1 MTVELSQASCLFGFG
16 DAAKIPVIASSIA
29 TKQSNKGRILSSYTK
44 QIYRVMT
51 RTLLFILSIMLSQ
64 QGMLGAAFAGDCSS
78 LVTISPSLTEV
89 VSTLGLQD
97 RLVGVSRFDALL
109 KSDLQD
115 SRNLSQIGGFLDL
128 NRELLI
134 ALQPSIILG
143 LNESQEMLRPVARM
157 GQRVELFDH
166 SSLEGINQSV
176 KEVAELCAMV
186 QMADSW
192 LAKTAQ
198 GLSELRKQSLRDI
211 PPEQRRGIVVISSS
225 GGAGFYL
232 SGSDGYYSQLLD
244 ELGLENIYN
253 QQTRIMGDV
262 SAEGIIAMAPH
273 FIIEI
278 VEPGSA
284 PSLTKYLTEH
294 LGRQIPAFREGRVFS
309 ISDEYAGIPGPLSY
323 PKLAERI
330 ANKIREGFN
339 RPS

>member
-1 MTVELSQASCLFGFG
+1 
-16 DAAKIPVIASSIA
+16 
-29 TKQSNKGRILSSYTK
+29 
-44 QIYRVMT
+44 
-51 RTLLFILSIMLSQ
+51 
-64 QGMLGAAFAGDCSS
+64 MLGAAFAADCSR

-89 VSTLGLQD
+89 VITLGLQD
-97 RLVGVSRFDALL
+97 RLVGVSRFDSLL
-109 KSDLQD
+109 KSDLQA

-134 ALQPSIILG
+134 ALKPSIILG
-143 LNESQEMLRPVARM
+143 LKESQEMLRPVARM

-198 GLSELRKQSLRDI
+198 GLSELRKQSLREI
-211 PPEQRRGIVVISSS
+211 TSEQRRGIVVISSS

-232 SGSDGYYSQLLD
+232 SGSDGYYSQLLE

-253 QQTRIMGDV
+253 QQTRFMGDV

-278 VEPGSA
+278 IEPGSA
-284 PSLTKYLTEH
+284 PSLANYLTKH
-294 LGRQIPAFREGRVFS
+294 LGPQIPAFREGRVFS
-309 ISDEYAGIPGPLSY
+309 ISDDYAGIPGPLSY